1 MKDLIKRLGNSKKGA
16 IGVEF
21 AFVFPIVLLFTFGFF
36 EFCRVVY
43 IQNII
48 DYSTAQGARFAMI
61 SFDTTSESGTYLAA
75 KEAEIEAFTL
85 ESLNLIDNS
94 KISSF
99 DITIGALDA
108 GGTRNVSIEIDY
120 DFSTFMPFLSQ
131 FTYTITSK
139 SESFLAQGI

>member
-1 MKDLIKRLGNSKKGA
+1 MKALMKRLRKSKKGA

-43 IQNII
+43 IQNVI

-61 SFDTTSESGTYLAA
+61 SFDTTSEGAEYLAA
-75 KEAEIEAFTL
+75 KEAEIEAFTI
-85 ESLNLIDNS
+85 ESLNLVDTA
-94 KISSF
+94 KISNL
-99 DITIGALDA
+99 DIIIGALAAD
-108 GGTRNVSIEIDY
+108 GTRAVSIEIDY
-120 DFSTFMPFLSQ
+120 DFSTFMPLLSS
-131 FTYTITSK
+131 FSYTITSK